1 MDDDEDVWMMMMMM
15 MMMMMNKTRGI
26 KKMGRSLEYM
36 YLAFGKWGGGGGGRN
51 EGVGVQYDIGI
62 FVLAV

>member
-1 MDDDEDVWMMMMMM
+1 VDDDEDVWMMMMM

-36 YLAFGKWGGGGGGRN
+36 
-51 EGVGVQYDIGI
+51 
-62 FVLAV
+62 

>member
-36 YLAFGKWGGGGGGRN
+36 YLAFGKWGGGGREMREWGCST
-51 EGVGVQYDIGI
+51 I
-62 FVLAV
+62 